1 MLSSVTKKNSVS
13 GIVLAGGASSRLGQ
27 DKALIDV
34 AGVPLIERVVL
45 CLRSVV
51 DEVVLVTDRPRAFAF
66 LDLPMTGDLYPKVG
80 VLGGLHAGLSAIRAE
95 YGLVVGCDM
104 PFLNADLL
112 RYMITLADGCDI
124 VLPRLGE
131 YSEPL
136 HAIYSRRCLP
146 CIEQTIEAGR
156 RRILDIC
163 ASLCVCHVHDAEIA
177 VRDPRYLSFFNIN
190 DAQDLKRMREILA
203 LEDLDSGC

>member
-1 MLSSVTKKNSVS
+1 MSSVTKKHCVS

-45 CLRSVV
+45 CLQSVV
-51 DEVVLVTDRPRAFAF
+51 DEVVLVTDRPRDLAF
-66 LDLPMTGDLYPKVG
+66 LGLPMTDDLYPKVG
-80 VLGGLHAGLSAIRAE
+80 VLGGLHAGLSAVRTE

-112 RYMITLADGCDI
+112 RYMITLTNGYDVI
-124 VLPRLGE
+124 LPRLGE

-136 HAIYSRRCLP
+136 HAIYSKRCLP
-146 CIEQTIEAGR
+146 RIEQTIEVGR

-163 ASLCVCHVHDAEIA
+163 TSLRVCHVHDAEISA
-177 VRDPRYLSFFNIN
+177 RDPRHLSFFNIN
-190 DAQDLKRMREILA
+190 DGEDLKRLREILA
-203 LEDLDSGC
+203 LEGLD